1 VLVCRQSALF
11 AGLFSASTNGVVTYM
26 GGGSAGTTQ
35 ITWFEWQGK
44 NLGTVGISALLL
56 LSTERPAS
64 VVSRQDSPGRAS
76 LWLYDLT
83 RGGTSTLQRLRQFQI
98 LAFPRTAAAIAFTSS
113 RDGAR
118 NLYQKLTSGIRM
130 KTRWWEGDE
139 TSL

>member
-56 LSTERPAS
+56 LSRNGQQG
-64 VVSRQDSPGRAS
+64 VVSRQDSPGRPS

-83 RGGTSTLQRLRQFQI
+83 RGGTST
-98 LAFPRTAAAIAFTSS
+98 PSTAPSISDPVFSPDGSSIAFASS

-118 NLYQKLTSGIRM
+118 NLYQKLTGGIRM
-130 KTRWWEGDE
+130 KNRC
-139 TSL
+139 